1 MPRPLCDVNGA
12 EYQEILRAREMI
24 RRYGADYKDALWAE
38 DTLHRLKQ
46 KPLYETY
53 NDKDLADFLKA
64 REIYE
69 RLADAEQKRRG
80 ETAQNH
86 STPQYIWRTAGDG
99 KVRREHAAN
108 NGKIFSWDNPPP
120 TGNPGEAFGCRCW
133 AEAYK
138 PAAQETVDLQE
149 KSIQTVSTFT
159 PAGPFIWT
167 NADLLYHYFYGNGQ
181 GLFLGRIGLLN
192 GVINYARTQPQKSGG
207 SIFDRVARKIFVE
220 SRQNQGGTSVVKFS
234 TSYDFSGFMFSFG
247 DSTVEGQADVTVTQ
261 NNKSLIISA
270 DIYYTFWD
278 EYKDPIDDWDIIPF
292 DIEIPGGKPFAI
304 MDVWQTRLEAIIKL
318 DSSESRFPDD
328 EFGNLY
334 GE

>member
-1 MPRPLCDVNGA
+1 MVLHYRQFIVDMGFDLWCYDSALAVEGIPSWCSKKGLNWCKPAEPFFVLTRRNERTTRMPRPLCDVNGA

-24 RRYGADYKDALWAE
+24 RRYGTDYKDALWAE

-99 KVRREHAAN
+99 KVRREHAVN
-108 NGKIFSWDNPPP
+108 DGKIFSWDNPPR

-138 PAAQETVDLQE
+138 PAAQETVELQE
-149 KSIQTVSTFT
+149 KSIQTVGKTLGCSCS
-159 PAGPFIWT
+159 WT
-167 NADLLYHYFYGNGQ
+167 
-181 GLFLGRIGLLN
+181 
-192 GVINYARTQPQKSGG
+192 GG
-207 SIFDRVARKIFVE
+207 CSSCI
-220 SRQNQGGTSVVKFS
+220 
-234 TSYDFSGFMFSFG
+234 
-247 DSTVEGQADVTVTQ
+247 
-261 NNKSLIISA
+261 
-270 DIYYTFWD
+270 
-278 EYKDPIDDWDIIPF
+278 
-292 DIEIPGGKPFAI
+292 
-304 MDVWQTRLEAIIKL
+304 LENM
-318 DSSESRFPDD
+318 ERR
-328 EFGNLY
+328 
-334 GE
+334 